1 MEQTAAAPRRNARR
15 RRGNPVLRFL
25 WGFIKFV
32 FLAAVTILAVGA
44 LTTGL
49 FYRTFNHYVDTVL
62 EPEMDVDIKSMTL
75 KQSST
80 VYYQDKESGAWM
92 ELTKLHGS
100 ENRTIVSYDQIPDHV
115 VKALIA
121 VEDKRFYEHQGVD
134 WLGTAGQIRNML
146 TGKDVRGAST
156 ITQQVIKNV
165 TGNNQVTIRRKILE
179 IFQALRAHENYSNE
193 EILETYLNLV
203 FYGDGA
209 YGLEAA
215 AETYFGKTVE
225 QLDVAEGACIIGI
238 TQYPYMY
245 DPSRGE
251 KYRAANKER
260 QEWVLKK
267 MWEQDYLT
275 EAEYNA
281 AKDEKL
287 VFVWDDDYTGEGV
300 ESETEVSGELD
311 SFFVEQVYRD
321 VVAALV
327 EQGYDER
334 VASQMVYNGGYQ
346 IYCTV
351 DLDIQSYV
359 EQVYANRAN
368 FNYTSSSGQQ
378 LQSGMTVIDNATGNI
393 VAIGGRVGE
402 RKGALEWSYATSTSQ
417 CGSAIKPLSV
427 YAPAI
432 DAGVLSAAS
441 VLDDYPVME
450 LSGSAWPVNA
460 YSGYRGLIS
469 IQDAVRISSNTCAVR
484 ALQMLTPAASY
495 SFMVD
500 KLGFSSQHIIT
511 QDIAAAGALALGG
524 LTKGVST
531 MEMAAAYETFANNG
545 VYVRPRTFI
554 EVKDSKGNVVIDNTQ
569 DTWVAM
575 KETTVYT
582 INELLKNVMKSGG
595 TGTSAAFSGMT
606 QAGKTGTTNSKR
618 DRYFVGYTPYYT
630 AAVWCGFDTPER
642 INTNDNPSALVW
654 KIVMQHIHEGL
665 SDRDFPTT
673 SNGMKRVTVCSKTG
687 LLAGGGCGETRSVL
701 VPEGGGP
708 ALTCDAH
715 VAVPYCTVSNMPAGQ
730 YCPEETKETHYAVD
744 LSRPNTA
751 KGFGYQRELLY
762 RGMSDDQYA
771 NYKIQVEA
779 GLRSSM
785 PSGAPITA
793 RDSASVLTD
802 IKTIGTC
809 TWHLTEQ
816 PTPPAEDDPE
826 PPEEPEQPENPT
838 GSEQGAGIVIDE
850 PTPEPTPQQP
860 DEPEPPEEPTDF
872 EPGAGIVIDEP
883 TPEPTPEA
891 PPDDGY
897 WHDPEENQ
905 HKTEIDEQQYRDELL
920 GLD

>member
-1 MEQTAAAPRRNARR
+1 
-15 RRGNPVLRFL
+15 VIF
-25 WGFIKFV
+25 
-32 FLAAVTILAVGA
+32 TILVIGV
-44 LTTGL
+44 LTAGF
-49 FYRTFNHYVDTVL
+49 FYRTFDRYVNTVL
-62 EPEMDVDIKSMTL
+62 EPEMDVDIKALTL

-80 VYYQDKESGAWM
+80 VYYQDKASGEWVEM
-92 ELTKLHGS
+92 TKLHGS
-100 ENRTIVSYDQIPDHV
+100 ENRTIVTYDQIPDHV

-121 VEDKRFYEHQGVD
+121 VEDKRFYEHNGVD
-134 WLGTAGQIRNML
+134 WYGTVGQIRNML
-146 TGKDVRGAST
+146 TGRDVRGAST

-193 EILETYLNLV
+193 EILETYFNLV
-203 FYGDGA
+203 YYGDGA

-225 QLDVAEGACIIGI
+225 ELDVAEGACIIGI

-251 KYRAANKER
+251 KYRQANKER

-267 MWEQDYLT
+267 MWEQQYLT
-275 EAEYNA
+275 DQEYENA
-281 AKDEKL
+281 KAEKL
-287 VFVWDDDYTGEGV
+287 VFVWDDNYTGEGV
-300 ESETEVSGELD
+300 AETETETTSELD

-351 DLDIQSYV
+351 DPEIQNYV
-359 EQVYANRAN
+359 EQVYADRGN

-378 LQSGMTVIDNATGNI
+378 LQSGMTIIDNATGNI

-402 RKGALEWSYATSTSQ
+402 RKGALEWSYAISTSQ

-469 IQDAVRISSNTCAVR
+469 IQDALRISSNTCAVR
-484 ALQMLTPAASY
+484 ALQMLTPGASY

-500 KLGFSSQHIIT
+500 KLGFSSKHIVT
-511 QDIAAAGALALGG
+511 QDISAAGALALGG

-545 VYVRPRTFI
+545 VYVEPRTFI

-569 DTWVAM
+569 KTWVAM

-582 INELLKNVMKSGG
+582 INELLKNVMRSGG

-665 SDRDFPTT
+665 ADTDFPTT
-673 SNGMKRVTVCSKTG
+673 SNGMTRVTVCSKTG

-701 VPEGGGP
+701 VPEGNVP
-708 ALTCDAH
+708 ALVCDAH
-715 VAVPYCTVSNMPAGQ
+715 VTVQYCTVSSMPAGQ
-730 YCPEETKETHYAVD
+730 FCPEETQETHYAVD
-744 LSRPNTA
+744 LTSPNTE
-751 KGFGYQRELLY
+751 KGFGYTRKLLY
-762 RGMSDDQYA
+762 HAMSDYQYQ
-771 NYKIQVEA
+771 NYAAQVEA
-779 GLRSSM
+779 GLRDKM
-785 PSGAPITA
+785 PDGAPIMA
-793 RDSASVLTD
+793 RDSDVVLVD
-802 IKTIGTC
+802 IESIGTC
-809 TWHLTEQ
+809 TWHLTDHSVPPEETDPAEPVDPSEDPTVDPSENPTDDPQTDPATDPDAGGEQ
-816 PTPPAEDDPE
+816 PDDPE
-826 PPEEPEQPENPT
+826 
-838 GSEQGAGIVIDE
+838 QGGE
-850 PTPEPTPQQP
+850 TPTPE
-860 DEPEPPEEPTDF
+860 
-872 EPGAGIVIDEP
+872 I
-883 TPEPTPEA
+883 
-891 PPDDGY
+891 PDDGF
-897 WHDPEENQ
+897 WHDPDSY
-905 HKTEIDEQQYRDELL
+905 KTPPEEIDEQQYRDELL
-920 GLD
+920 NLDN